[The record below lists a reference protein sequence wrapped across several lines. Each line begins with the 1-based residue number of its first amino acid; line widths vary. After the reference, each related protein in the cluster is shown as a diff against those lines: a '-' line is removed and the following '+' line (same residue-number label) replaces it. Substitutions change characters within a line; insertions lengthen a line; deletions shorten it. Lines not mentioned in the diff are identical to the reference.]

1 MEIVIKRIYEPW
13 SEADGFRVLVDR
25 LWPRGVS
32 KEKGRVDLW
41 YKDIAPSPGLRI
53 WFHHEEVNWPEFQR
67 LYHLELAAMPET
79 VAAFRA
85 LLAGRGKV
93 TLLYGA
99 RDETRNH
106 AGVLLSFLQAEDAG
120 PRP

>member
-13 SEADGFRVLVDR
+13 SEEDGFRVLVDR

-32 KEKGRVDLW
+32 KDKGRIDFW
-41 YKDIAPSPGLRI
+41 CKDIAPSHGLRT
-53 WFHHEEVNWPEFQR
+53 WFHHEEANWPEFQR
-67 LYHLELAAMPET
+67 RYLLELAAMPET

-85 LLAGRGKV
+85 LLAGREKV

-99 RDETRNH
+99 KDETRNH
-106 AGVLLSFLQAEDAG
+106 ASVLRSFLKAEDTS
-120 PRP
+120 P